1 MKPTPRR
8 YRSASE
14 LADFAF
20 CRKAWWLRHGL
31 GHEPQN
37 QRRLQVG
44 REAHAR
50 WGRTLRRVDR
60 LRLAAWLLALLG
72 LGLLFAG

>member
-1 MKPTPRR
+1 MKPMSRR

-14 LADFAF
+14 LAGFAY

-31 GHEPQN
+31 GHEPEN
-37 QRRLQVG
+37 QPRLELG

-50 WGRTLRRVDR
+50 WGRALRRGDR
-60 LRLAAWLLALLG
+60 VRLLAWLLGLLG
-72 LGLLFAG
+72 LGLLIWG

>member
-1 MKPTPRR
+1 MKPSSRR

-14 LADFAF
+14 LATFAF

-31 GHEPQN
+31 GHEPRN

-44 REAHAR
+44 REEHAR
-50 WGRTLRRVDR
+50 WGRALRGADR
-60 LRLAAWLLALLG
+60 LRLAAWLLAILG
-72 LGLLFAG
+72 LGLLLAS